1 MNQSNNA
8 PSELEIQ
15 LSSNAI
21 DTVMGT
27 LNLGLSPQQLQ
38 EFKEQTIKDAQAIAN
53 EWEIEQRDCDEKK

>member
-1 MNQSNNA
+1 MNQRNNA
-8 PSELEIQ
+8 SSELEIQ

-21 DTVMGT
+21 DAVMGM

-53 EWEIEQRDCDEKK
+53 EWEIEQRDCEEK